1 MDKERRISSM
11 DVYVLAVKKEH
22 QAAVDGRYLL
32 AILNSSLMDYA
43 YITFYGRRKKSE
55 FDYYTGLIEN
65 IPIKKPSNEMQQ
77 RLSKLAMEMT
87 ELNQAR
93 IVLFDTFEGVLEAEP
108 NEEARLNHYYDNST
122 AYKILNKKALLKDP
136 GRKSEDTYEVY
147 HIGIE
152 EMGSRLVFEAEFRK
166 NGVTDRQNILEIDVG
181 DKAVREFLLYSVKR
195 FVEKTRER
203 KMLGREPPLA
213 TILKNVLV
221 PKFKTNVQENFYK
234 ISSIMNE
241 FRSKLRVKEGLSD
254 IERRIVTNAEQ
265 IDQLITQLYG
275 LSENQQK
282 YIRELGKA
290 RTVSEYFDRLEE
302 YAGFQDRQAEE

>member
-1 MDKERRISSM
+1 
-11 DVYVLAVKKEH
+11 
-22 QAAVDGRYLL
+22 
-32 AILNSSLMDYA
+32 MDYA

-65 IPIKKPSNEMQQ
+65 IPIKKPSDKIQQ
-77 RLSKLAMEMT
+77 RLSNLAMEMT

-93 IVLFDTFEGVLEAEP
+93 IALLDAFEGALEAEP
-108 NEEARLNHYYDNST
+108 NKEVRLDHYYDNAT
-122 AYKILNKKALLKDP
+122 AYKISRKEALLKDS

-152 EMGSRLVFEAEFRK
+152 EIGSRLVFEVEFRK

-195 FVEKTRER
+195 FVEKTREK
-203 KMLGREPPLA
+203 KMLGKEPPLA

-241 FRSKLRVKEGLSD
+241 FRSKIRVKEGLSD
-254 IERRIVTNAEQ
+254 IERRIVANAEQ
-265 IDQLITQLYG
+265 IDQLVAQLYG

-282 YIRELGKA
+282 DIRELGKT

-302 YAGFQDRQAEE
+302 YAGFEDRQAEE